1 MLKNDAII
9 CWSLGLLSRKLCIT
23 TGSGCVV
30 FPVIIIHVLV
40 SHVVLLHVV
49 LIQVVLIQVVS
60 VNMPV
65 VVLPLVSVPV
75 VISCTPL
82 VMVVPTV
89 NKLNSDDQKLQS
101 N

>member
-23 TGSGCVV
+23 TGSGCVA

-40 SHVVLLHVV
+40 SHVVLLH
-49 LIQVVLIQVVS
+49 VVLIQVVS